1 MMMPP
6 LLWRKE
12 SKWIVEES
20 RLYYRADLV
29 VLYSVLWWGCWIGN
43 VVKLARCDWS
53 DTGTWKGEVVHLIGV
68 FVPPA
73 SAITVW
79 SDEK

>member
-1 MMMPP
+1 MDF
-6 LLWRKE
+6 
-12 SKWIVEES
+12 EEKAGCS
-20 RLYYRADLV
+20 IMLIWLCMI
-29 VLYSVLWWGCWIGN
+29 LFFGGCWIGN